1 MFLLAQFGFIQLLK
15 NYLIQPFFYEHKSRT
30 LYNYK

>member
-15 NYLIQPFFYEHKSRT
+15 NYSIQPSFTSTKAGH
-30 LYNYK
+30 